1 MTEASATALVRLLAL
16 GAAAGVLVRWL
27 LRDRGPRVTA
37 RSRLQYAAYV
47 FWLAELAIIAHV
59 GGVAPTPPP
68 YDALVRP
75 LGLLL
80 AVGGGALA
88 AWAALHL
95 GRYWDIEIS
104 ARPDH
109 RVVDDGPFGIVRHP
123 IYVGLL
129 GFLLGCTLALADVVA
144 LIGTLASALVVRARV
159 RAEERFLLERLGEE
173 YRDYMRRV
181 PGLVPRR

>member
-1 MTEASATALVRLLAL
+1 MTDASATALVRLLAL
-16 GAAAGVLVRWL
+16 GAGAGVLVRWL

-37 RSRLQYAAYV
+37 RSGLHYALYV
-47 FWLAELAIIAHV
+47 YWLVVLAIVSHV
-59 GGVAPTPPP
+59 AGLATPSP

-80 AVGGGALA
+80 AVGGGAFA

-95 GRYWDIEIS
+95 GRYWDVEIS
-104 ARPDH
+104 ARADH

-129 GFLLGCTLALADVVA
+129 AFLLGCTLALADVLA
-144 LIGTLASALVVRARV
+144 LIGTLVSAVVVGARV
-159 RAEERFLLERLGEE
+159 KAEERFLLERLGDE

-181 PGLVPRR
+181 PGLVPRL